1 MQKVGLKP
9 WVAKL
14 LAPALSVAL
23 VLAASPYAVA
33 QSAFNPDPA
42 QKWVGWQ
49 GGSAAV
55 TTPQLRDGNVYK
67 LNPAEIIYYAALENR
82 VNPLL
87 LLVKLQEEQS
97 LIGQTYAGAALQHKL
112 DRAVGYGVLESDP
125 STTKWFGFYP
135 QLVGMSYEFSVMG
148 KKKDFHAAFLEYT
161 PHEDK
166 YAALQTRYAQYAQVL
181 NRAAGKNYAAMP
193 TSAGYMGDF
202 RDVLPQ
208 HIQAFLDNYPT
219 NLKDRNL
226 FSGSGGG
233 GNPGV
238 GVGNGA
244 KIINQSAIP
253 TQMQKDQP
261 LRFTVQTDKPAE
273 QVKITFQNPAG
284 EALLTGSGTQWSLDR
299 VVTAAGVRPWVISV
313 ITAGKVTDD
322 HLKGTLT
329 VGQLDD
335 FMLMPKIVGGIEAPA
350 RVSVNDEMKVRLR
363 TNTRAEQVVI
373 DFGNNTVFPLT
384 PDATYTTWL
393 WNKQMTQVGQRDYFI
408 KVFSQNNKTQA
419 SDQKAGSV
427 LVEGG
432 SVGNVVHPLPSHPIA
447 RVLAD
452 AGYGYVFKSEHTGV
466 DVMAPVGTGVK
477 AMCDGVVAGNYT
489 SKAVVNAFLIVRHSC
504 AGQQLYGYYGHIA
517 SSLGSGVAVKAGDVV
532 GTVRQYGSN
541 NHHLHF
547 GVNVSLLSKG
557 WGRASL
563 GTSRQAMLNA
573 GWLDPIEFLQGKAGA
588 TAARVNPFEIPQQER
603 VSREQFGVSVLDAS
617 PSIGQRFT
625 GSAEQRLRSAGLIQT
640 ELKGAE
646 PIIRADAVRMAYR
659 LLANH
664 GNLSQ
669 LLADKRLDR
678 FNLDED
684 LEEDS
689 ALREQANALAALG
702 LVSGIQNG
710 TIHELE
716 PARQL
721 SRGEQGSIVEK
732 MRGLL
737 GGGGQV
743 GSGAKVINQSAIP
756 TQMQKDQP
764 LRFTV
769 QTDKPAEQVK
779 ITFQNPV
786 GEALL
791 TGSGTQ
797 WSLDRVVTAVGVRP
811 WVISVITAGKVTD
824 DHLRGSLTVMGVD
837 MPLPAPQLPVTPVT
851 PVRPIT
857 PVQPVQPLPVL
868 PTITAMNN
876 AVSTAQLR
884 VRQKAEFTLSGV
896 NLASTVLVSFTNCDQ
911 PVTKFVNVQTMTHEC
926 VPRTQ
931 GDQRLF
937 WKNNAADVERNIKSF
952 AIAPEILPPQPKGDS
967 LETFINRWL
976 GHPVDFDRSYG
987 FQCVDLMRRYAVD
1000 VLDLNSSLPR
1010 GNAYD
1015 IFANTNS
1022 ANFTKVVNS
1031 PSAVPKRGDIIF
1043 WNKLPSNGNAG
1054 HVAIFLEGDANQF
1067 TSFDQNYCSSSGSG
1081 KGECAPRK
1089 APHNYAGVVGWLS
1102 PKSNTQPSPPSLPPL
1117 VPVVAVPAPPVVTDG
1132 MGFVGETVP
1141 DKTVVN
1147 AGTQFNKSWTLRN
1160 TGTSTWDSNYCL
1172 RPVSGDVLGHSAIC
1186 VNGTIAPG
1194 ASYAFATTMLAPAA
1208 KAADS
1213 EHTQVW
1219 ALSKVNQA
1227 KIGTQVTVQI
1237 KVPGQARPVPAPVPA
1252 PVAPAPQP
1260 SRPPIAL
1267 PVVPVAPAPQPS
1279 RPPVALPVV
1288 PVAPVAKPMQITSL
1302 VVPQKAT
1309 HLHALSVAV
1318 FANQTI
1324 GSATFEFTDGRGANM
1339 VAKNSSYAMQ
1349 CIGSSCTVTTAQ
1361 LNAKYVSGARPWRVT
1376 VNNGSGSDN
1385 KTGSV
1390 NVTQ

>member
-1 MQKVGLKP
+1 MQKVGLKA

-14 LAPALSVAL
+14 LAPALSVALVLVL

-112 DRAVGYGVLESDP
+112 DRAVGYGVLESNP

-226 FSGSGGG
+226 FTGSGGG

-238 GVGNGA
+238 GVGVGVGNGA
-244 KIINQSAIP
+244 KIINQP
-253 TQMQKDQP
+253 
-261 LRFTVQTDKPAE
+261 
-273 QVKITFQNPAG
+273 
-284 EALLTGSGTQWSLDR
+284 
-299 VVTAAGVRPWVISV
+299 
-313 ITAGKVTDD
+313 
-322 HLKGTLT
+322 
-329 VGQLDD
+329 
-335 FMLMPKIVGGIEAPA
+335 
-350 RVSVNDEMKVRLR
+350 
-363 TNTRAEQVVI
+363 
-373 DFGNNTVFPLT
+373 
-384 PDATYTTWL
+384 
-393 WNKQMTQVGQRDYFI
+393 
-408 KVFSQNNKTQA
+408 
-419 SDQKAGSV
+419 
-427 LVEGG
+427 
-432 SVGNVVHPLPSHPIA
+432 
-447 RVLAD
+447 
-452 AGYGYVFKSEHTGV
+452 
-466 DVMAPVGTGVK
+466 
-477 AMCDGVVAGNYT
+477 
-489 SKAVVNAFLIVRHSC
+489 
-504 AGQQLYGYYGHIA
+504 
-517 SSLGSGVAVKAGDVV
+517 
-532 GTVRQYGSN
+532 
-541 NHHLHF
+541 
-547 GVNVSLLSKG
+547 
-557 WGRASL
+557 
-563 GTSRQAMLNA
+563 
-573 GWLDPIEFLQGKAGA
+573 
-588 TAARVNPFEIPQQER
+588 
-603 VSREQFGVSVLDAS
+603 
-617 PSIGQRFT
+617 
-625 GSAEQRLRSAGLIQT
+625 
-640 ELKGAE
+640 
-646 PIIRADAVRMAYR
+646 
-659 LLANH
+659 
-664 GNLSQ
+664 
-669 LLADKRLDR
+669 
-678 FNLDED
+678 
-684 LEEDS
+684 
-689 ALREQANALAALG
+689 
-702 LVSGIQNG
+702 
-710 TIHELE
+710 
-716 PARQL
+716 
-721 SRGEQGSIVEK
+721 
-732 MRGLL
+732 
-737 GGGGQV
+737 
-743 GSGAKVINQSAIP
+743 AIP

-797 WSLDRVVTAVGVRP
+797 WSLDRVVTAAGVRP

-824 DHLRGSLTVMGVD
+824 DHLRGSLTVMGLD
-837 MPLPAPQLPVTPVT
+837 MPPPAPQLPVTPVQ
-851 PVRPIT
+851 
-857 PVQPVQPLPVL
+857 PVQPVQPIPVL
-868 PTITAMNN
+868 PTITVMNN

-896 NLASTVLVSFTNCDQ
+896 NLASTVLVSFTNCDE
-911 PVTKFVNVQTMTHEC
+911 PVTKFLNAQTMTHEC

-931 GDQRLF
+931 GEQRLF
-937 WKNNAADVERNIKSF
+937 WKTNAADVEHNIKSF

-967 LETFINRWL
+967 LDTFVNRWL
-976 GHPVDFDRSYG
+976 SNPVDFDRSYG
-987 FQCVDLMRRYAVD
+987 FQCVDLMHRYAVD

-1015 IFANTNS
+1015 VFANTSS
-1022 ANFTKVVNS
+1022 ANFTKVINS

-1043 WNKLPSNGNAG
+1043 WNKLPNNGNAG
-1054 HVAIFLEGDANQF
+1054 HVAIFIEGDSNQF
-1067 TSFDQNYCSSSGSG
+1067 TSFDQNYCSDTGSG
-1081 KGECAPRK
+1081 KGNCAPRK
-1089 APHNYAGVVGWLS
+1089 VPHNYAGIVGWLS
-1102 PKSNTQPSPPSLPPL
+1102 PKSTAPPSTSSPPP
-1117 VPVVAVPAPPVVTDG
+1117 AVSAPAPPLVTDG

-1141 DKTVVN
+1141 DKTVIN
-1147 AGTQFNKSWTLRN
+1147 AGTQFTKSWTLRN

-1172 RPVSGDVLGHSAIC
+1172 RPVSGDVLGQSAIC
-1186 VNGTIAPG
+1186 VNGAIAPG
-1194 ASYAFATTMLAPAA
+1194 ASHSFVAAMLAPAG
-1208 KAADS
+1208 KAADT
-1213 EHTQVW
+1213 EYIQVW
-1219 ALSKVNQA
+1219 ALSKVGQA

-1237 KVPGQARPVPAPVPA
+1237 KVAGQARPVPAPVPAPA

-1260 SRPPIAL
+1260 SRPPVAL

-1279 RPPVALPVV
+1279 RPPVALPV
-1288 PVAPVAKPMQITSL
+1288 APVVKPMQITSL
-1302 VVPQKAT
+1302 SVPQNAA

-1318 FANQTI
+1318 FANQVI

-1349 CIGSSCTVTTAQ
+1349 CIGSSCTVTTAKF
-1361 LNAKYVSGARPWRVT
+1361 NATYVSGARPWRVT
-1376 VNNGSGSDN
+1376 VNNGSGSDS